1 MGDINIGIVGPK
13 IEPTIPFTGYNNILK
28 TQWRKGNLPTVK
40 IGFYGDP
47 IKQDTVSLE
56 HLKPH
61 SQGGKTCLSNL
72 VLASR
77 RNNSSRG
84 TKPLKEVV
92 DIEVVKAYLR
102 QFINVNI
109 KGLNGVKYIRDIIKT
124 LNKLGVH
131 LE

>member
-1 MGDINIGIVGPK
+1 MGDINIRIVGPK
-13 IEPTIPFTGYNNILK
+13 IGPTIPFTGYNNILK

-56 HLKPH
+56 HLEPH

-92 DIEVVKAYLR
+92 DIEVVKTYLR